1 MHTVEHK
8 VEEEK
13 DGSVLRFT
21 LGCIIVFLLC
31 GWVLL
36 DKYSNP
42 PKLTGR
48 GERVALVIP
57 VAYFYCVENLGAWK
71 YGLKPKTK

>member
-1 MHTVEHK
+1 MMEIELEHK
-8 VEEEK
+8 QEVEK

-21 LGCIIVFLLC
+21 LGCIIIFLLC

-48 GERVALVIP
+48 IERIVCGVP
-57 VAYFYCVENLGAWK
+57 VVYFYAIQNQ
-71 YGLKPKTK
+71 KPFKFGIK